1 MADLYINVHF
11 DSNGEL
17 DAKLSH
23 AHRSEAII
31 YADEDANYLHTI
43 HYSEGRAEVVDL
55 TDEIRAYHAEVA
67 LERRHELS
75 FSGAL

>member
-1 MADLYINVHF
+1 MTELYINVHF

-43 HYSEGRAEVVDL
+43 HYSDGKVEVIDL
-55 TDEIRAYHAEVA
+55 SDSIREHHAEVA

-75 FSGAL
+75 FEGVR